1 MASCLI
7 GWDDVELD
15 LDLVNEN
22 FEVLGLRLESL
33 FSSSRIC
40 YISVYSF
47 VPQLLMS
54 EEKLTVSYERSSYA
68 GNEDTCSRNCVLR
81 LINNLLAFGISCV
94 SNNSLISAHQVL
106 LQR

>member
-1 MASCLI
+1 M
-7 GWDDVELD
+7 GWGGVGED

-22 FEVLGLRLESL
+22 FDVLGLRLESL

-54 EEKLTVSYERSSYA
+54 EEKLTVS
-68 GNEDTCSRNCVLR
+68 
-81 LINNLLAFGISCV
+81 
-94 SNNSLISAHQVL
+94 
-106 LQR
+106 